1 MERPP
6 GAIHACSSAVVHC
19 NGSQFRS
26 AVLHLF
32 RPLWHLAC
40 LCHVGGSNEV
50 LRRTYGK
57 DNRVLHTAKLS
68 QGFKVV
74 PPSRTWQGVGVSTG
88 GTKIGVTAPETRT
101 AKPRLAGLDR
111 SALPIGAYLWPPAP
125 LQCYSASRC
134 VPLSFDAA
142 LAFPA
147 AELNFSRP
155 IAGDTKTKEF
165 EKVAT

>member
-1 MERPP
+1 MKCNSEALASGVP
-6 GAIHACSSAVVHC
+6 GSCC
-19 NGSQFRS
+19 R
-26 AVLHLF
+26 
-32 RPLWHLAC
+32 
-40 LCHVGGSNEV
+40 SNEV

-68 QGFKVV
+68 QGFKVA
-74 PPSRTWQGVGVSTG
+74 PPSRTWQGAGIYTG
-88 GTKIGVTAPETRT
+88 RTKIGVTAPETRI

-111 SALPIGAYLWPPAP
+111 SALTISAYLWPPAP
-125 LQCYSASRC
+125 LQCSSASRC
-134 VPLSFDAA
+134 VPLLSAA
-142 LAFPA
+142 GLAAFPG